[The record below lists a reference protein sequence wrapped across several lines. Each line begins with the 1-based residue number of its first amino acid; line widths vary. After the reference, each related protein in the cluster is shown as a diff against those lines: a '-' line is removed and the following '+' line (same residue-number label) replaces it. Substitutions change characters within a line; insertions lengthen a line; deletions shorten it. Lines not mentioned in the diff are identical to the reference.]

1 MCETL
6 EENIEHFMSCIAY
19 WKISWDI
26 NWKQIFGNN
35 VKNQNTV
42 AKEVKTKTVHKEK
55 EARRG
60 WPASH
65 LGSTAP
71 NFCSAITITW
81 LLCLIF
87 MWKYTRLD

>member
-19 WKISWDI
+19 RKTSWEI

-42 AKEVKTKTVHKEK
+42 AKEVKQRQFIRKKKLE
-55 EARRG
+55 EAG
-60 WPASH
+60 LPPM
-65 LGSTAP
+65 LAP
-71 NFCSAITITW
+71 LFQISVEQ
-81 LLCLIF
+81 
-87 MWKYTRLD
+87 